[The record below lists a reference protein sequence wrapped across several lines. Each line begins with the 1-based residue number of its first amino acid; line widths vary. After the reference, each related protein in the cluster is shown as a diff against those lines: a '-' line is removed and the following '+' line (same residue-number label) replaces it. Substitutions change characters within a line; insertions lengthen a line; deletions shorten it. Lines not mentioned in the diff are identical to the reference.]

1 MLGTARGE
9 LGNRLPYLKDLGT
22 DLLPLALDRTE
33 NPARPKA
40 NWLRVLTVRR

>member
-1 MLGTARGE
+1 MLGTAG
-9 LGNRLPYLKDLGT
+9 GKPGTRLPYLKDLGT

>member
-1 MLGTARGE
+1 MLGAARGE
-9 LGNRLPYLKDLGT
+9 LGNRLPFLNDLGA